1 MQDAAIEL
9 YAAVAEAFADKVE
22 NNAYIV
28 EFLEMLDRA
37 KATFPDVQKYCRHIG
52 ETLGTALADTLT
64 ENTLPDGRLYWN
76 IADRVVR
83 PMINQNYDLVNWAA
97 AEVQK
102 ILDQTDGIGLNAVRA
117 ARPDERIKGLL
128 DNMTVEGLEFA
139 EVQQR
144 MTVPVENITE
154 SFFDDF
160 IRENAVFRYEA
171 GMYPQIVRIL
181 AGKNPCK
188 WCKALAG
195 VYDYEEIGYD
205 GQVDG
210 LGYSVYQRH
219 ENCHCQV
226 YFKNNRE
233 RYLQGVHTKRI
244 VRDQTAIS
252 TRALLNLDVVKKG

>member
-9 YAAVAEAFADKVE
+9 YEAVAEAFADRVE
-22 NNAYIV
+22 NNAYIIQ
-28 EFLEMLDRA
+28 FLEMLDKA
-37 KATFPDVQKYCRHIG
+37 KVTFADAQKYSRCIG
-52 ETLGTALADTLT
+52 ELLGNVLIDTLT
-64 ENTLPDGRLYWN
+64 ENALPDGHLYWN
-76 IADRVVR
+76 IADRVIR
-83 PMINQNYDLVNWAA
+83 PMVNQNYDLVNWAA

-102 ILDQTDGIGLNAVRA
+102 ILDQTDGIGLNAVKA
-117 ARPDERIKGLL
+117 ARPDGRIKGLM

-139 EVQQR
+139 EVQRR

-160 IRENAVFRYEA
+160 IRENAAFRYEA
-171 GMYPQIVRIL
+171 GMSPQIVRVL

-205 GQVDG
+205 GQIDE

-226 YFKNNRE
+226 YFKNNRK

-244 VRDQTAIS
+244 VRDQAAIS
-252 TRALLNLDVVKKG
+252 TRALLNLDVMKKG